1 MEGFGRWFI
10 TQSLHS
16 FTTTLN
22 ILSVGFLFCFFLDSV
37 YVPNSAITESGK
49 VGVAISKQWKKVI

>member
-1 MEGFGRWFI
+1 MVYY
-10 TQSLHS
+10 
-16 FTTTLN
+16 
-22 ILSVGFLFCFFLDSV
+22 SVSAQFHHNTKYPQCWVFVLFCFFLDSV